1 MTKRRRMLPHQT
13 KTFDPDAGK
22 SQQDVIDEMTG
33 QLNLFGNENDASS
46 ADADTT
52 PDAGDGEE
60 KDE

>member
-1 MTKRRRMLPHQT
+1 
-13 KTFDPDAGK
+13 
-22 SQQDVIDEMTG
+22 MTG